1 MRMSKKLVFGIL
13 GSVLLLTGLGVY
25 IAVGS
30 LDRPNEGV
38 SSSET
43 ASESEDGE
51 GSEAVTGEEGDGGE
65 SPDVA
70 GSINPFEA
78 KVKTPLSENLVQQ
91 YIHAMS
97 HQKVQAKEKWSFF
110 KITDERIDF
119 LFNQLEIN
127 KYEHENLY
135 ESILKSWKEGDFSE
149 ADIHHNRVWK
159 LQEGT
164 IGEATG
170 VLSPEAEET
179 YLQKQ
184 NKESR

>member
-25 IAVGS
+25 IVLGS
-30 LDRPNEGV
+30 LNDSSEGV

-43 ASESEDGE
+43 ASEAGINEETGNDGNE
-51 GSEAVTGEEGDGGE
+51 EEAGNQSGT
-65 SPDVA
+65 S
-70 GSINPFEA
+70 NPFEE
-78 KVKTPLSENLVQQ
+78 KVKTPLSEKLVQQ

-97 HQKVQAKEKWSFF
+97 HQKVQAEEKWSFF

-119 LFNQLEIN
+119 LLRQLEVN
-127 KYEHENLY
+127 KYEHEGLY
-135 ESILKSWKEGDFSE
+135 KEILESWKEGDFSD
-149 ADIHHNRVWK
+149 AAGQHNAVWK
-159 LQEGT
+159 LQGGT

-170 VLSPEAEET
+170 VMSGKAEEAF
-179 YLQKQ
+179 LQKQ